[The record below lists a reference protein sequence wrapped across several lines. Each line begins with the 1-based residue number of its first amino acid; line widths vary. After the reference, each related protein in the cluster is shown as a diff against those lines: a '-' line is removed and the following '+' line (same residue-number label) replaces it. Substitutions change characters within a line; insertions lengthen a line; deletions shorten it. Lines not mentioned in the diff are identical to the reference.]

1 MSFSLFSKDK
11 ANQESTKK
19 VDGAKLKDKKE
30 ENMADPQ
37 ITVEIQA
44 IKGSFGKDDFKELVK
59 LSFESADVSEI
70 ILVGESLIAEGDN
83 NKIAKLISE
92 EVNVK
97 ISEDFSANYI
107 LKVADGGVT
116 AILVVISDST
126 DDSLKEI
133 LTQNKQIIRISNSK

>member
-1 MSFSLFSKDK
+1 MAFSLFNKDK

-19 VDGAKLKDKKE
+19 VDESKMKE
-30 ENMADPQ
+30 EERENVAAPK

-44 IKGSFGKDDFKELVK
+44 MKGSFGRDDFKELVK
-59 LSFESADVSEI
+59 LSFESADVNEM
-70 ILVGESLIAEGDN
+70 ILVGESLIAEGEN
-83 NKIAKLISE
+83 NKIAKLILE

-97 ISEDFSANYI
+97 ISEGFSANYI
-107 LKVADGGVT
+107 LKVVDGGVT

-126 DDSLKEI
+126 DSTLKEM